1 MRNSIKRWL
10 SFLLAVILTGG
21 LCPQFPLPIRAE
33 ESAAEPVPLYR
44 EITVQPGQLVGDT
57 GEIVEN
63 EIYGYVVDYEL
74 KKGHTLSISDTDYVF
89 SVRKL
94 ADGNYSTMLKQ
105 ATTDCFTA
113 TEDMTVGMLIR
124 KPDKSAL
131 TAEELASIV
140 LYDSQYGMIGVE
152 GYAHRFYVDAETID
166 GGTASTRCNIF
177 LPAAYTES
185 GNPTKLIVMTNGH
198 SAYLTDSTWNGN
210 TADNVGIIRNYLEA
224 GYAVWVV
231 NNTKNHT
238 GKTPDLGCPQLV
250 DSYFKAY
257 EYIQEH
263 FNVEEKFSI
272 HSRSFGTFAAV
283 RMMLERPELVKCAV
297 MTGPRVSIEQ
307 EWPGLDK
314 AHIANRFGFA
324 DTSGAT
330 YEADIMAGHDPY
342 TDINSESYVLPPT
355 FWMLSKGD
363 ATTKPLEYIEKLTAH
378 GNDVTA
384 VTYTGT
390 DHTGVCTLNTG
401 EMFTDALA
409 FLEAHQAEKQAA
421 EPLAGKTISILG
433 ASISTYGGTSNGA
446 AADTTNSTIRSNAQY
461 YPHATVN
468 DVTLADT
475 WWMQAANDL
484 GLRLLVNNSWSGS
497 SLLHTRNGTV
507 GAYVDRCVQLH
518 DDTGDNAGEVPD
530 IIGIQ
535 MGTNDFQYYKDT
547 LGTADIDYAALIT
560 ENGDGTYTYAAPV
573 TSLEAAAIVLHKI
586 SVRYPNAEVYYLNIS
601 QRVDGTDELIQSFNA
616 ELKQVVEHF
625 GAHIVDIYGS
635 AITMEAFDTYIG
647 DGRVHPNKLGMDVY
661 TEAFKRALLENTAY
675 SVETHRVSFDL
686 EGVTADY
693 GDDKLVVDGSSFAVK
708 LTGRSGAEL
717 SVAVTMGGQDIT
729 ETAYADGR
737 VAIDGVTADV
747 TIRAEAVAHTAR
759 NYRWEFDGTD
769 LACVSGEN
777 ALIRNAGTT
786 TDGVFSQTRYALQTG
801 VVLLH
806 DQPWVVEWKCEGT
819 FQNMGGSSGARIFTS
834 TDVNA
839 EYNARYIFKSN
850 TNGIVAMG
858 EKTTSGSH
866 NYGIALG
873 DYDIDWT
880 AQHTYRLEN
889 RIAEDGSN
897 MIWLY
902 VDGEEIGPMNHY
914 YVGTTD
920 KGTTSDWL
928 SGKDFL
934 FPYMGTDTHG
944 FTNAAIDYIQV
955 WESHIHTYEATVTAP
970 TCTGQGYTTYTC
982 ECGESYVADYVD
994 ALGHNW
1000 EDGSCTLC
1008 GATKKPYQ
1016 RLTYFTV
1023 EVQTEEGK
1031 SYTDNAVLYLPANY
1045 SPDGDPVK
1053 LVIYCKQG
1061 SSQITSSSNPIE
1073 SVGFY
1078 NYLISLGYAILGV
1091 DGVPDVWRDELGL
1104 DNTRVVGNPM
1114 AVQGTEK
1121 AYDYVIENYNI
1132 ADDGCYISGYSQGG
1146 HYAQNVID
1154 LTDIP
1159 ILAAAEQSPVC
1170 SMQYHQWDLNATVT
1184 VNGIKFTKG
1193 ARLNVARI
1201 YGFPV
1206 VATNT
1211 ELLNLAYNADLVAE
1225 YDPWV
1230 RNSENV
1236 YTGFVQKS
1244 NLWYLP
1250 DGTAVDD
1257 IWMTHTSKCPVKIW
1271 CAEDDTAI
1279 SADVMKVF
1287 VRAIQNAGGTAEIS
1301 VAPSGGHGFFQK
1313 QAAVGTFTENGKT
1326 YNTLPIAV
1334 EIAQWFEQYGG
1345 YACEHSLS
1353 DCVCTKCGE
1362 INHIYTASIT
1372 APTCTE
1378 QGYTTYTCICG
1389 NSYVDDYVDA
1399 LGHNW
1404 EDGSCTLCGAAD
1416 PDYHLPG
1423 DINGDGEVDNKDLT
1437 RLFRYLSDYDVEVV
1451 EAALDVNGDGEVNNK
1466 DLTRL
1471 FRYLSHYDVELH

>member
-21 LCPQFPLPIRAE
+21 LCPQFSLPIRAE

-177 LPAAYTES
+177 LPAAYTEN

-272 HSRSFGTFAAV
+272 HSRSFGTFTAV

-401 EMFTDALA
+401 EMFADALA

-601 QRVDGTDELIQSFNA
+601 QRVDGTDELIRSFNA

-708 LTGRSGAEL
+708 LTARSGAEL

-777 ALIRNAGTT
+777 ALSRNAGTT

-897 MIWLY
+897 MIWLS

-944 FTNAAIDYIQV
+944 FTNASIDYIQV
-955 WESHIHTYEATVTAP
+955 WESGEPEAEENLWSGRSAVFVGDSITAGIGTTKLYYQFLEEALELGSVTAMGVSGSCISAYSDYGTGNQPLINRYQSIPSADLIVIFMGTNDYGHETPLGTAEDSQDGTFYGALNTIIPDLVAKHPSSKIVFVTPLHRYGFGTSKILGINFTYDNIPNGVGATLGDYVEALKTVCTNNGVSVIDLYTECTLDPSDNEIRTNYMPDGLHPNAAGHEVIAAIMASHIRSYEPIEKEPVDLSEMIQGNKFAAGNDQPCRASSRVNYYLKAGTVITLKNPDVMQWACTKTSDENSSSNLGYFPDSGWSDKETAVVEEDGWVGFVFKYRDETQSFDLTKPLSDYITIEAPHTHTYEATVTAP
-970 TCTGQGYTTYTC
+970 TCTEQGYTTYTC
-982 ECGESYVADYVD
+982 ECGESYVADYVE
-994 ALGHNW
+994 ATGH
-1000 EDGSCTLC
+1000 
-1008 GATKKPYQ
+1008 
-1016 RLTYFTV
+1016 TY
-1023 EVQTEEGK
+1023 
-1031 SYTDNAVLYLPANY
+1031 
-1045 SPDGDPVK
+1045 
-1053 LVIYCKQG
+1053 
-1061 SSQITSSSNPIE
+1061 
-1073 SVGFY
+1073 
-1078 NYLISLGYAILGV
+1078 
-1091 DGVPDVWRDELGL
+1091 
-1104 DNTRVVGNPM
+1104 
-1114 AVQGTEK
+1114 
-1121 AYDYVIENYNI
+1121 
-1132 ADDGCYISGYSQGG
+1132 
-1146 HYAQNVID
+1146 
-1154 LTDIP
+1154 
-1159 ILAAAEQSPVC
+1159 
-1170 SMQYHQWDLNATVT
+1170 
-1184 VNGIKFTKG
+1184 
-1193 ARLNVARI
+1193 
-1201 YGFPV
+1201 
-1206 VATNT
+1206 
-1211 ELLNLAYNADLVAE
+1211 
-1225 YDPWV
+1225 
-1230 RNSENV
+1230 
-1236 YTGFVQKS
+1236 
-1244 NLWYLP
+1244 
-1250 DGTAVDD
+1250 
-1257 IWMTHTSKCPVKIW
+1257 
-1271 CAEDDTAI
+1271 
-1279 SADVMKVF
+1279 
-1287 VRAIQNAGGTAEIS
+1287 
-1301 VAPSGGHGFFQK
+1301 
-1313 QAAVGTFTENGKT
+1313 ENGT
-1326 YNTLPIAV
+1326 
-1334 EIAQWFEQYGG
+1334 
-1345 YACEHSLS
+1345 
-1353 DCVCTKCGE
+1353 
-1362 INHIYTASIT
+1362 
-1372 APTCTE
+1372 
-1378 QGYTTYTCICG
+1378 
-1389 NSYVDDYVDA
+1389 
-1399 LGHNW
+1399 
-1404 EDGSCTLCGAAD
+1404 CTLCGAAD

-1451 EAALDVNGDGEVNNK
+1451 EAALDINGDGEVNNK